1 MRILLLWIL
10 ALSLVPAGD
19 AVAEVRRLV
28 IGGEANVRWE
38 TGKSTAFDVVSGALQ
53 LREYKPYQN
62 ILQRLD
68 KNDDTGVLW
77 LSYAGLDNRVRYDS
91 QSGLSLPLTGFVL
104 EEDPRTWGGTSEQ
117 AYLDGSE
124 VVGLDRT
131 SLRYGGS
138 FWTSYQFDT
147 GVPVRAN
154 RFVFYPRWLAEP
166 VGPVC
171 WHEGSP
177 RWDTYMRA
185 YQASASLHREPEM
198 TPYSGTTMQDMPLDV
213 LLKEEPANHHRVVNI
228 EFPLQP
234 LRIFRL
240 SNTMDMGYS
249 LGEIEVYGEG
259 FAPKAW
265 FTSDVIDLKE
275 SVNFGRV
282 FWDLKK
288 FRWRKKWGWREP
300 EDPGEF
306 GELDLGRKSV
316 EELWEVDTIDS
327 VPMEDPDVS
336 VSISVEVR
344 TGKDESPLTYYM
356 VDEMLNE
363 RGEVVTHQE
372 YLKLAAR
379 RWEFSRSAPIEP
391 EMRGLIDYDSENWSQ
406 WTAVSSLGMEPGIPD
421 ARDYIQFRVR
431 VSSEDPWAFGRLDSL
446 WIEYSSPLAREVVGE
461 VCVEEELKPEGG
473 EVKVEA
479 GRDTTFLCALRAHF
493 VSSQQTGFDAVRIFT
508 PSKPDFKM
516 LWMGKPLEE
525 KEPVSV
531 VEGDGY
537 LELIL
542 PSKVTRNDDLVQVAF
557 RTAVL
562 SYGTSFFAEVW
573 DSEREDLLPQ
583 TVISGDA
590 VDEIGTNG
598 LQVFA
603 TATSLKVLTGV
614 TVRPEVIT
622 PNGDNIND
630 TVTITYTLSLVEG
643 GAEVEIWIY
652 DIAGAKV
659 RILER
664 EERGST
670 FAIPVKWDGKDE
682 DENLVLPGIYLCEIR
697 VKTDVGEFVEVQPVT
712 VAY

>member
-1 MRILLLWIL
+1 
-10 ALSLVPAGD
+10 
-19 AVAEVRRLV
+19 VAQVRRLA
-28 IGGEANVRWE
+28 IGGEANLRWE
-38 TGKSTAFDVVSGALQ
+38 TGKITAFDVVSGALQ

-62 ILQRLD
+62 ILPLLD
-68 KNDDTGVLW
+68 KKDDTGVVW
-77 LSYAGLDNRVRYDS
+77 FSYAGLDERVRYDS
-91 QSGLSLPLTGFVL
+91 QCGLPLPLTGFVL
-104 EEDPRTWGGTSEQ
+104 EEDPRSWGGTPEQ

-124 VVGLDRT
+124 KVGIDRN

-138 FWTSYQFDT
+138 LWISYQFDT

-154 RFVFYPRWLAEP
+154 RFVFYPKWLPDP
-166 VGPVC
+166 VPEVC

-177 RWDTYMRA
+177 LWDTYMRA
-185 YQASASLHREPEM
+185 YQASASLHREPGIK
-198 TPYSGTTMQDMPLDV
+198 YSGATMPDMPLDV
-213 LLKEEPANHHRVVNI
+213 ILKEEPANHHRVVNI

-240 SNTMDMGYS
+240 SNAIDMGYS
-249 LGEIEVYGEG
+249 LGEAEVYGEG
-259 FAPKAW
+259 FAPTAW
-265 FTSDVIDLKE
+265 YTSDVIDLKE

-282 FWDLKK
+282 SWDLKK

-300 EDPGEF
+300 KDPSEYK
-306 GELDLGRKSV
+306 ELDLGRKSV
-316 EELWEVDTIDS
+316 EELWEADYIDP

-344 TGKDESPLTYYM
+344 TGKDETPLIYYM
-356 VDEMLNE
+356 VDELLNE
-363 RGEVVTHQE
+363 KGVVVTQKE

-379 RWEFSRSAPIEP
+379 RWEFKRSAPIEP
-391 EMRGLIDYDSENWSQ
+391 EMRGMIEYDSENWSQ
-406 WTAVSSLGMEPGIPD
+406 WTAVSSLGMEPGVPD
-421 ARDYIQFRVR
+421 AREYVQFRVK
-431 VSSEDPWAFGRLDSL
+431 VSSEDVWAFGRLDSL
-446 WIEYSSPLAREVVGE
+446 WMEYSSPLAREVVGE
-461 VCVEEELKPEGG
+461 VCLEEELKPEGG

-479 GRDTTFLCALRAHF
+479 GRDTTFLYTLRADF
-493 VSSQQTGFDAVRIFT
+493 VSEQQTGFDAVRIFT
-508 PSKPDFKM
+508 PSTPDFKV
-516 LWMGKPLEE
+516 LRMGKPLEE
-525 KEPVSV
+525 TEPDSV

-537 LELIL
+537 LKLIL
-542 PSKVTRNDDLVQVAF
+542 PSKVTGNDDLVQVAF

-562 SYGTSFFAEVW
+562 SYGTSFFSEVW
-573 DSEREDLLPQ
+573 DTEREDRLPQ
-583 TVISGDA
+583 TVVPGDA

-630 TVTITYTLSLVEG
+630 YVTIIYTLALVSG
-643 GAEVEIWIY
+643 GAEVEIRIY
-652 DIAGAKV
+652 DMAGAKV

-664 EERGST
+664 GEMGST
-670 FAIPVKWDGKDE
+670 FARKIEWHGKDD

-712 VAY
+712 VVY